1 MSKDIIRKGRL
12 PACSINSAFMDKL
25 WNILSSDGDFTW
37 EAKVGTDD
45 DLLGKKEERER
56 SEQVVTDWSELTA
69 LLAALPRID
78 SLNITVEIPNQG
90 SLAILIKS
98 YAPARGALA
107 VSGDSAEW
115 VEGKYTD
122 IEELFAGGKDG
133 FAAGLY
139 TFVGFGMIQTVIPLS
154 TAFVTVML
162 LAGLLIPSEVRH
174 SEWVWWITAICLLI
188 TLRLAYTISDRLMLY
203 FMKKYPYLRWLS

>member
-1 MSKDIIRKGRL
+1 MSKDVIQQGRL
-12 PACSINSAFMDKL
+12 PACNINSAFMDKL
-25 WNILSSDGDFTW
+25 WNILGSEGDFTW

-45 DLLGKKEERER
+45 DLLGEKEEQNR
-56 SEQVVTDWSELTA
+56 SEQIVTEWSELTA

-78 SLNITVEIPNQG
+78 SLKITVEIPGQG
-90 SLAILIKS
+90 SLAIMIKS

-115 VEGKYTD
+115 VNAKFAD
-122 IEELFAGGKDG
+122 IEELFVSSKDS

-139 TFVGFGMIQTVIPLS
+139 SYIGFGMIHTVIPLS
-154 TAFVTVML
+154 AAFVIVML
-162 LAGLLIPSEVRH
+162 LAGLLIPSEIRH
-174 SEWVWWITAICLLI
+174 SDWVWWITAICLLI
-188 TLRLAYTISDRLMLY
+188 TLRLAYTISDRLMLH